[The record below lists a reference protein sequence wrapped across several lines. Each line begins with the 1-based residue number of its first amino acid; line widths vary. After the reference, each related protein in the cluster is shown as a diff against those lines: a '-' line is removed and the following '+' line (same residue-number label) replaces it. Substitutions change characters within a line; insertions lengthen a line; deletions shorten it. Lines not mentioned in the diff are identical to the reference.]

1 IKQVDNGD
9 GGTKAPSDWTMNVT
23 ASNPSDASFAG
34 TSAGKTITIDPGA
47 FSVGETAGAGVAA
60 GTYTLK
66 SQVGCSGT
74 ALVGQHY
81 TCTVTNTRKTGTI
94 RVVKDLI
101 PSADPGRF
109 DLRVDGNVV
118 RADAG
123 DGDGSG
129 AVTVNTGTHTVS
141 EVAGSV
147 GDVNDYASSIAC
159 TPGGA

>member
-1 IKQVDNGD
+1 V
-9 GGTKAPSDWTMNVT
+9 SEV
-23 ASNPSDASFAG
+23 AG
-34 TSAGKTITIDPGA
+34 
-47 FSVGETAGAGVAA
+47 SVGDVNDYASSISCAPGGAAASGRGPLNVAVSDGA
-60 GTYTLK
+60 DI
-66 SQVGCSGT
+66 
-74 ALVGQHY
+74 

-129 AVTVNTGTHTVS
+129 AAPVDAVTLTVS

-159 TPGGA
+159 TPGGAAGAGRGPLNVAVSDGAN